1 MEEWQFSL
9 EALILTF
16 IFDHKETNY
25 KLWSNTNFKKKNEEM
40 HLQRFLVKTWEK
52 STTLLKRIIAKTIFL
67 KKCFFLNHAFACEM
81 KQLSLLK
88 LSVYICNVS

>member
-25 KLWSNTNFKKKNEEM
+25 KLWSNTNFKKKKWGNAFTKVFSQNMGKIHNFIEKNYSQDHFFKKMLLFKSCFCMWNETA
-40 HLQRFLVKTWEK
+40 V
-52 STTLLKRIIAKTIFL
+52 
-67 KKCFFLNHAFACEM
+67 FA
-81 KQLSLLK
+81 
-88 LSVYICNVS
+88 